1 MADNHYGQLVTAKQ
15 DQREEARLKGK
26 VRQGD
31 NLRKKI
37 FWRNG
42 EFWFVR
48 LKGLKGKVG
57 QQGQLEKKIFW
68 RNGDFRIVRL
78 KGLKSISQARGQIEK
93 QKNFA
98 GMWNS
103 ELWVEKGNSGKQ
115 TIWKIKSFGEMW
127 NSELWKYFAL
137 HQRKKLPSP
146 RTETPVQN
154 LKKNHEIE
162 GSLKLL
168 SP

>member
-1 MADNHYGQLVTAKQ
+1 MEKLEILIFEVKRVK
-15 DQREEARLKGK
+15 RESQAMGHFE
-26 VRQGD
+26 
-31 NLRKKI
+31 KKI
-37 FWRNG
+37 LWRNWK
-42 EFWFVR
+42 FWFVR
-48 LKGLKGKVG
+48 LKGLKWKVG

-103 ELWVEKGNSGKQ
+103 ELCVEKGNSGKQ
-115 TIWKIKSFGEMW
+115 TTWKIKSFGEMW
-127 NSELWKYFAL
+127 NSELWKYFSL
-137 HQRKKLPSP
+137 HQTKKLPSP